1 MSLRNKEATTF
12 QEPKVSETALIETIR
27 QQQEQIA
34 LLTNQVEQWQELE
47 KNAKQIEQ
55 ENLQMQSELKSLKA
69 SAYLNEKVKEIL
81 GKEADKIQRKQ
92 KEIAD
97 SIGKIN
103 SAIPSSDGISR
114 LAEKLKKF
122 DDASTSL
129 IIMNFI
135 NAAVIV
141 IFLVILGVNC
151 YFGYKTNQKLDAL
164 ENAVYTQ
171 EGYSAVNES
180 RASKAVHDAMQQQ
193 QKQK

>member
-1 MSLRNKEATTF
+1 M
-12 QEPKVSETALIETIR
+12 
-27 QQQEQIA
+27 
-34 LLTNQVEQWQELE
+34 
-47 KNAKQIEQ
+47 
-55 ENLQMQSELKSLKA
+55 
-69 SAYLNEKVKEIL
+69 
-81 GKEADKIQRKQ
+81 
-92 KEIAD
+92 D
-97 SIGKIN
+97 SIVKIN
-103 SAIPSSDGISR
+103 SAVPSSDGISK

-122 DDASTSL
+122 DEASTSL

-171 EGYSAVNES
+171 EGYSAVSES

>member
-1 MSLRNKEATTF
+1 MRNKEATTF